1 MPQFDFANV
10 FVPQLFWLSVFF
22 IVLYFG
28 VVKTTLPRLGKV
40 MDEREGK
47 ITGDLESARKSKER
61 ADALA
66 DEVEADLAAKRE
78 DARARIA
85 AAKADAGKASEKRLK
100 AADTRIGKKLAEA
113 EARIDEARREAGDAI
128 REIAVDSTQ
137 SIVAKLTGGE
147 PDRTAAEAEVDA
159 ALAQRA

>member
-22 IVLYFG
+22 VVLYFG

-40 MDEREGK
+40 MDAREGK
-47 ITGDLESARKSKER
+47 VNGDLAAARQAKDS

-66 DEVEADLAAKRE
+66 EQVRGELDSKRE
-78 DARARIA
+78 EARARIA
-85 AAKADAGKASEKRLK
+85 AAKADAAKASEKRLK
-100 AADTRIGKKLAEA
+100 AAEARIGKKLADA

-128 REIAVDSTQ
+128 RDIAVESTQ

-147 PDRTAAEAEVDA
+147 PDRAAAQAQVEA